1 MQQISPEQLRCWL
14 DDGTRAPPV
23 LLDVREP
30 WEHRI
35 CHIPSSVLVPMG
47 TVPARQAELDP
58 EADTVVICHH
68 GSRSMRVAMFLER
81 SGFKRLYNLSG
92 GVDAWAR
99 SVEPTAATY

>member
-1 MQQISPEQLRCWL
+1 MGQISPEQLRSWL
-14 DDGTRAPPV
+14 EDATRAQPV

-35 CHIPSSVLVPMG
+35 CHIPNSLLMPMR
-47 TVPARQAELDP
+47 TIPARQTELDP
-58 EADTVVICHH
+58 EADTVLICHH
-68 GSRSMRVAMFLER
+68 GSRSMQVGIFLER

-99 SVEPTAATY
+99 RVEPTEATY